1 MTHAGHGAKRVVL
14 DEPLE
19 KLVHSHS
26 AEVLRAVAASE
37 DLDEEL
43 ALTMLARRDLPQGVI
58 DALVK
63 NVVVMKDRKVINTI
77 VAHPRTPR
85 HISVPIARRLY
96 TFELMQI
103 ALTPAVPADVKR
115 AVEDVLV
122 ARLETISAGER
133 MTLARRASTNVAAA
147 LLFDPEPRIIEV
159 ALESP
164 FITEA
169 HVVKALLH
177 HDCPQTLVHLV
188 CRDDKWSLRRD
199 VRIALLRNEY
209 TPMSRVLVYARA
221 LPTNLLRDLLKYA
234 VLTAEVRIELTAELD
249 ERTKKNQASKEGES
263 GGKN

>member
-1 MTHAGHGAKRVVL
+1 MNHAGPSKRIVL
-14 DEPLE
+14 DEPLD

-26 AEVLRAVAASE
+26 GEMLRAVAAHE

-43 ALTMLARRDLPQGVI
+43 ALLLLARRDLPQGVI
-58 DALVK
+58 DGLAK
-63 NVVVMKDRKVINTI
+63 NVAVMKHRKVINAV

-115 AVEDVLV
+115 AVEEVLV
-122 ARLETISAGER
+122 NRLETISSGER
-133 MTLARRASTNVAAA
+133 MTLARRASSNVAAA

-177 HDCPQTLVHLV
+177 HDCRHELVHLV
-188 CRDDKWSLRRD
+188 CRHGKWSLRRD
-199 VRIALLRNEY
+199 VRVALLRNEF
-209 TPMSRVLVYARA
+209 TPESRVLVYARA
-221 LPTNLLRDLLKYA
+221 MPTNILRDLLKHA
-234 VLTAEVRIELTAELD
+234 VLTAGVRMHLTVELD
-249 ERTKKNQASKEGES
+249 ERAKKLSEKQ
-263 GGKN
+263 